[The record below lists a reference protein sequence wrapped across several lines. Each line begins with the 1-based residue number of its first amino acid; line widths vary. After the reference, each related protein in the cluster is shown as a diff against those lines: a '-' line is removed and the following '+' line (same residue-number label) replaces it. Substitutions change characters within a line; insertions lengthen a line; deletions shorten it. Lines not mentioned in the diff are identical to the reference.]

1 MYCRNCGEKMAEDSN
16 FCEKCGTKFDKIE
29 KNDESAKNE
38 IKNNIDNNKES
49 DKEITNVNENKKID
63 IDVSDLKPDDLDDLM
78 PKKNYALVICVI
90 IIILMI
96 GVSVFIY
103 YNLTKS
109 GDNKKTNK
117 INYQSIINEYAK
129 SIETV
134 ASEYL
139 IDHEIINEFSEIE
152 DQVKYSKHKVSCDNI
167 FINID
172 GTVYLSECSVDGKKV
187 DEVYGRRKS
196 ILTKDSE
203 DACYTKFNSD
213 SNELEFYADGEMVSI
228 YTCEHDKCDLY
239 QTEDFKYNS
248 CLDMITIIEDGETKY
263 LYNYKEGQKILDGFD
278 EIVAIQDNNKYMGFI
293 VKDSSTSKYGY
304 IDTRGIVK
312 IPIEYDV
319 LGLISN
325 SKMYDRGLNY
335 TEDKVIA
342 KKDNKYGVIKLSNGD
357 EILPFNYDEIYLG
370 LNNYYVIREDKNYYL
385 IDKDGKKLLDK
396 AYKMIFAFDNLLI
409 VNEDNKLKF
418 IDYNGNSVITDELE
432 TYIDYK
438 EEPVNGV
445 FGYNATQQ
453 DNEITIVINKAS
465 EDGYNDIIYIYN
477 IDSKKLEEK

>member
-1 MYCRNCGEKMAEDSN
+1 MYCRKCGEKMADDSN
-16 FCEKCGTKFDKIE
+16 FCEKCGTKFEKIE
-29 KNDESAKNE
+29 KKEAE
-38 IKNNIDNNKES
+38 IELKNNIDNKVES
-49 DKEITNVNENKKID
+49 AKDVKKDDENIKMN
-63 IDVSDLKPDDLDDLM
+63 IDVSDLKPDDLDELM
-78 PKKNYALVICVI
+78 PKKNYALGIFII

-96 GVSVFIY
+96 LVGGFIY
-103 YNLTKS
+103 YDLTKTS
-109 GDNKKTNK
+109 DDKKTK
-117 INYQSIINEYAK
+117 AVDYQSIIDEYAK

-139 IDHEIINEFSEIE
+139 IDHEMINDFSEIE
-152 DQVKYSKHKVSCDNI
+152 SLVKYNKHKVSCDNI

-172 GTVYLSECSVDGKKV
+172 GTVSLSECSVDGKKV

-213 SNELEFYADGEMVSI
+213 TEELEFYADGEMASI

-248 CLDMITIIEDGETKY
+248 CLDMIAVIEDGETKY

-278 EIVAIQDNNKYMGFI
+278 EIIAIKDNNKYIGFI
-293 VKDSSTSKYGY
+293 VKDSETSKYGY
-304 IDTRGIVK
+304 VDTRGIVK
-312 IPIEYDV
+312 MPMEYDV
-319 LGLISN
+319 LGLIS
-325 SKMYDRGLNY
+325 SGKMYERGFNY
-335 TEDKVIA
+335 KEDKIIA

-370 LNNYYVIREDKNYYL
+370 SNDYYVIREDKNYYL
-385 IDKDGKKLLDK
+385 INKDGKKVLDK
-396 AYKMIFAFDNLLI
+396 AYKMIFSFDSLLI

-418 IDYNGNSVITDELE
+418 IDYNGNSIIKDELD

-438 EEPVNGV
+438 EEPISGV
-445 FGYNATQQ
+445 FGYNAIKQ
-453 DNEITIVINKAS
+453 DNEITIVVNKAS
-465 EDGYNDIIYIYN
+465 EDGYTEITYVYN
-477 IDSKKLEEK
+477 IDTKKIEEK